1 MEHCPVPDKAPITS
15 ASPGTSRETPK
26 SYPLHQIVIVQLRA
40 SATTDRRVARQSRRV
55 LTLPGRRSGIFEP
68 AIKAVAVSKNFM
80 PQSFRSKMPREFVKA
95 PCLRR
100 TTRNRSVRSRD
111 RLGDESTLH
120 DQLTLVSLPPR
131 PRCDCLCTI
140 DLGLSSMTMPAV
152 KPTSHERRLHPLPV
166 RVMHWINAVA
176 IFIMIGSGWK
186 IYNDD
191 VILGW
196 LHFPDSIVI
205 GKWAQYGLQWHFF
218 GMWIFVLN
226 GLAYLSYG
234 IATGRFRQKLFP
246 VSIRDILATVN
257 DALHFRLAHDDL
269 THYNAVQKIL
279 YLGVMTI
286 GVLIVISGLALWK
299 PVQFS
304 ELAALF
310 GSFQTTRVVHFL
322 CMTAIVGFL
331 LVHISLALLVPQSLV
346 AMVTGGPVV
355 DDGPAHPAETHP
367 PETHPAET
375 AVEAEAT
382 H

>member
-1 MEHCPVPDKAPITS
+1 
-15 ASPGTSRETPK
+15 
-26 SYPLHQIVIVQLRA
+26 
-40 SATTDRRVARQSRRV
+40 
-55 LTLPGRRSGIFEP
+55 
-68 AIKAVAVSKNFM
+68 
-80 PQSFRSKMPREFVKA
+80 
-95 PCLRR
+95 
-100 TTRNRSVRSRD
+100 
-111 RLGDESTLH
+111 
-120 DQLTLVSLPPR
+120 
-131 PRCDCLCTI
+131 
-140 DLGLSSMTMPAV
+140 MTMSDV
-152 KPTSHERRLHPLPV
+152 KSTSQKRRPHEHRLHPLSV
-166 RVMHWINAVA
+166 RIMHWINAVA

-196 LHFPDSIVI
+196 LHFPDSLVI

-234 IATGRFRQKLFP
+234 IVTGRFRQKLFP
-246 VSIRDILATVN
+246 LSIRDILATVN

-279 YLGVMTI
+279 YLGIMAVGI
-286 GVLIVISGLALWK
+286 LIVISGLALWK

-310 GSFQTTRVVHFL
+310 GSFQATRVVHFL
-322 CMTAIVGFL
+322 CMAAIVGFL

-355 DDGPAHPAETHP
+355 DDGMAHPAEAAT
-367 PETHPAET
+367 
-375 AVEAEAT
+375 EAEAT